1 MNQTAPPSSPRREE
15 LLERAYLYALEHG
28 LADLSLRPLA
38 AAIGSSPRV
47 LLFLFGS
54 KDGLIRALLA
64 RARADELNFLAQARA
79 GGQADLAAVV
89 GVTWQWLAAEPVRP
103 LLTLWAEAY
112 ARSLA
117 EPAGPWSGFARQ
129 TVEDWLALLA
139 TAQPPGRVGG
149 PGTPAEHTLALAVLR
164 GALLDLLATGDTDRV
179 TAAIQIYLRLTS
191 VNGSTSDAAPATRP
205 GPTGTAARPERGSR
219 PAHVSEHAAG
229 DQPRRKAPPH

>member
-1 MNQTAPPSSPRREE
+1 VKQTAPPSSPRKEE
-15 LLERAYLYALEHG
+15 LLERAYLYALQHG

-54 KDGLIRALLA
+54 KDDLVRALLA
-64 RARADELNFLAQARA
+64 RARADELTFLEQARA
-79 GGQADLAAVV
+79 AGQADLAAMVR
-89 GVTWQWLAAEPVRP
+89 VTWQWLAAEPVRP

-139 TAQPPGRVGG
+139 TAQPTGQPGDT
-149 PGTPAEHTLALAVLR
+149 GTTAVQTLALAVLR
-164 GALLDLLATGDTDRV
+164 GGLLDLLATGDTGRV
-179 TAAIQIYLRLTS
+179 TAAIQYYLRLTS
-191 VNGSTSDAAPATRP
+191 MDSTPGDPSP
-205 GPTGTAARPERGSR
+205 GPSGDDGTA
-219 PAHVSEHAAG
+219 
-229 DQPRRKAPPH
+229 